1 MPLTDDLTTSAT
13 PTGGSDP
20 AGDEAPANLSPASDA
35 SGDTGAGG
43 GDEVSAAV
51 QSKFREVFGNAT
63 DDDVEADETDAAG
76 SDEHAEPTVDGDAA
90 PQRTAPDR
98 AEPKNV
104 AQDISDDEIDTRPPS
119 EREAASRKAAPTASA
134 QGVPEAHIQSAKR
147 RGWTDRDIQELTRAN
162 PQLAAR
168 TFAKLHDDANELA
181 RRYAEIGRQQ
191 TAQRGQ
197 PAPAD
202 QRPQR
207 QRADAEQPAQ
217 QSAMG
222 LNFDA
227 LVNKYGDDLV
237 NDIVRPMQERLV
249 QADEAIAYVRQQ
261 KQEALSRT
269 VDGFFGSLG
278 KSFEDFYGGGKPPH
292 QINVDQLRSREKV
305 CEEADA
311 IFAGAAAQGRGLSVT
326 EALEMAHNLV
336 SAGFQQTAIRRE
348 MTSKVKGRER
358 QITMRPTHRVSGAP
372 DERDPYARAEATASR
387 KMREIGLTA

>member
-1 MPLTDDLTTSAT
+1 MPLTDDLTTSPA

-35 SGDTGAGG
+35 SGDAGAGG

-98 AEPKNV
+98 AEPNNV

-147 RGWTDRDIQELTRAN
+147 RGWTDLDIQELTRAN

-168 TFAKLHDDANELA
+168 TFAKLHNDANELA

-202 QRPQR
+202 QRSQR
-207 QRADAEQPAQ
+207 QSADAEQPAQ
-217 QSAMG
+217 PSAMG

-292 QINVDQLRSREKV
+292 QISVDQLRSREKV

>member
-1 MPLTDDLTTSAT
+1 MPSTDDLTTSPT

-20 AGDEAPANLSPASDA
+20 AGDESPDSLAPATDA
-35 SGDTGAGG
+35 SGDAGAGG
-43 GDEVSAAV
+43 GDDEVSAAV
-51 QSKFREVFGNAT
+51 QSKFREVFGNT
-63 DDDVEADETDAAG
+63 TDDVEADETDGAG
-76 SDEHAEPTVDGDAA
+76 SDEHAEPTVDADAA
-90 PQRTAPDR
+90 PQRPAPDR
-98 AEPKNV
+98 AEPKSV
-104 AQDISDDEIDTRPPS
+104 EQDIADDQIDTRPPA

-168 TFAKLHDDANELA
+168 TFAKLHNDANELA
-181 RRYAEIGRQQ
+181 RRYSEIGRQQ
-191 TAQRGQ
+191 MTQRGQ
-197 PAPAD
+197 PAPNE
-202 QRPQR
+202 QGQPR
-207 QRADAEQPAQ
+207 QNADAAQ
-217 QSAMG
+217 QGQQPLMG
-222 LNFDA
+222 LNLDA

-278 KSFEDFYGGGKPPH
+278 KAFEDFYGGGKPPH
-292 QINVDQLRSREKV
+292 QISVDQLRSREKV

-358 QITMRPTHRVSGAP
+358 QITMRPTHRVSSAP